1 MIVTETVTGR
11 KKECHFKQRFLILI
25 KKIIIRTFVHLTEP
39 FEATLKKYLLF
50 YAGICSLLYMTFNQ
64 SLSWAYCTQAL
75 NTVSTVLNTSF
86 KYGSY
91 LLSTSFLV
99 LL

>member
-39 FEATLKKYLLF
+39 FDATLKKYLLF
-50 YAGICSLLYMTFNQ
+50 YVVYFIWHLIKVSVEPI
-64 SLSWAYCTQAL
+64 AL
-75 NTVSTVLNTSF
+75 IL
-86 KYGSY
+86 
-91 LLSTSFLV
+91 
-99 LL
+99 

>member
-39 FEATLKKYLLF
+39 FDATLKKYLLF
-50 YAGICSLLYMTFNQ
+50 YVVYFI
-64 SLSWAYCTQAL
+64 
-75 NTVSTVLNTSF
+75 
-86 KYGSY
+86 
-91 LLSTSFLV
+91 
-99 LL
+99 

>member
-25 KKIIIRTFVHLTEP
+25 KKIIIRTFVYLTEP
-39 FEATLKKYLLF
+39 FEASLKKYLLF
-50 YAGICSLLYMTFNQ
+50 YAGLCSLLYMTFNQ
-64 SLSWAYCTQAL
+64 SPTL
-75 NTVSTVLNTSF
+75 NTVSTVSNTYSN
-86 KYGSY
+86 
-91 LLSTSFLV
+91 LEVTHWALRFLV

>member
-75 NTVSTVLNTSF
+75 NTVSTVLSASF

-91 LLSTSFLV
+91 LLSTSFLA